1 LPLALRALLLIL
13 LALVPAGVV
22 QLIMEREARAARTEQ
37 IGQQATRLA
46 RMVAEQQTR
55 TIEGARQVLAA
66 MSAHEAVQALSPS
79 PECDAFMRSIV
90 QAVPRYV
97 TTSVLD
103 REGDLVC
110 SGRREALS
118 SNSRD
123 RPYFRQAMA
132 DRGFSVGVYS
142 VGRRSGEPSLH
153 LSQPLLDEAGEV
165 RGLVVVA
172 LSIGWLVRD
181 LQALDLPPGSSATIA
196 GRDGVIL
203 ARSREPE
210 RFVGQMLPAFAM
222 ALMQR
227 QASGLYDAPALDGVR
242 RIAAF
247 LPLNEPPEGL
257 FIILG
262 LDPAGPLS
270 DAARRERRS
279 ALMILASLLAALT
292 LALAG
297 LVGAARPHRR
307 RARIP
312 PPRRRLRRHGRRGPG
327 ARGGAR
333 GQRRPAAHPARHQPA
348 GDLHRRRQGRHRL
361 DEPLVVELHGHA
373 AGDARAGSLEGS
385 AASG

>member
-1 LPLALRALLLIL
+1 MPLALRALLLIL

-37 IGQQATRLA
+37 IGQQAMRLA

-66 MSAHEAVQALSPS
+66 MAAHAAVQALRPS

-181 LQALDLPPGSSATIA
+181 L
-196 GRDGVIL
+196 
-203 ARSREPE
+203 
-210 RFVGQMLPAFAM
+210 
-222 ALMQR
+222 
-227 QASGLYDAPALDGVR
+227 
-242 RIAAF
+242 
-247 LPLNEPPEGL
+247 
-257 FIILG
+257 
-262 LDPAGPLS
+262 
-270 DAARRERRS
+270 
-279 ALMILASLLAALT
+279 
-292 LALAG
+292 
-297 LVGAARPHRR
+297 
-307 RARIP
+307 
-312 PPRRRLRRHGRRGPG
+312 
-327 ARGGAR
+327 
-333 GQRRPAAHPARHQPA
+333 
-348 GDLHRRRQGRHRL
+348 
-361 DEPLVVELHGHA
+361 
-373 AGDARAGSLEGS
+373 
-385 AASG
+385 